1 MNITI
6 YESRESANRLA
17 PISLTRPIFELRCGC
32 FSFIERIYRLRPQAS
47 ITLFV
52 RNELVEITKSKFPD
66 FIINPELAIEGLWLD
81 GGVLWNE
88 EALQVLEK
96 QEVNFISN
104 DGHFL
109 GGNLSSEDVE
119 KWIKTG
125 GPVETTPNFEGI
137 NYNINSIKFLWDC
150 VNINGKVIEQDS
162 KFFDVGTIK
171 GQIDEGVHVL
181 NSKNIYVD
189 TETKI
194 RRGVIID
201 ADSGPVIIEKNTI
214 INPGAYIEGPLHI
227 SEGCVINAGSKILRN
242 TSIGKGCKIGGEI
255 AESIFQGWTNKQHD
269 GFLGHSYLGEWVNI
283 GAGTNNSDLK
293 NNYKTLN
300 MLINDQWINTKS
312 LFVGVF
318 IGDHSKSAIGTRF
331 NTGTSVGVACNIAVN
346 GFPPKRIPSFSWLVG
361 DKKSKYKFDK
371 FSETATVVK
380 NRRGESILTEEENLF
395 RLIAEETIFEV

>member
-1 MNITI
+1 M
-6 YESRESANRLA
+6 
-17 PISLTRPIFELRCGC
+17 
-32 FSFIERIYRLRPQAS
+32 
-47 ITLFV
+47 
-52 RNELVEITKSKFPD
+52 
-66 FIINPELAIEGLWLD
+66 
-81 GGVLWNE
+81 
-88 EALQVLEK
+88 
-96 QEVNFISN
+96 
-104 DGHFL
+104 
-109 GGNLSSEDVE
+109 
-119 KWIKTG
+119 
-125 GPVETTPNFEGI
+125 
-137 NYNINSIKFLWDC
+137 
-150 VNINGKVIEQDS
+150 
-162 KFFDVGTIK
+162 GTIK
-171 GQIDEGVHVL
+171 GQIDEGVHLL

-380 NRRGESILTEEENLF
+380 SRRGESFLTEEVRLF
-395 RLIAEETIFEV
+395 RFIAEESIFEV